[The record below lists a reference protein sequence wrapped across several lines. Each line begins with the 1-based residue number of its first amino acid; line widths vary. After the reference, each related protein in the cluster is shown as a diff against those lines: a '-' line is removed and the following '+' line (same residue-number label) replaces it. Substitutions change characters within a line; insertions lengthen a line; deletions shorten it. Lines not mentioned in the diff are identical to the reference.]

1 MKVCMLTYK
10 KEVKITVSELIRVVQ
25 CPYCGCYFDFRFDP
39 AIAEDRFDICPY
51 CEKEVEL
58 DGQ

>member
-1 MKVCMLTYK
+1 MRRGVQTM
-10 KEVKITVSELIRVVQ
+10 SELIRVVK

-58 DGQ
+58 NECH